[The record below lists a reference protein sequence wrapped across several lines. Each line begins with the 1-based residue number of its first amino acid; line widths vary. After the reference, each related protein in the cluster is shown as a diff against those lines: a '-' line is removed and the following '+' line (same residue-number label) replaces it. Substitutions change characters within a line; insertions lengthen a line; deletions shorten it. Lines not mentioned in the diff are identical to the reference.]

1 MLRELQKPVTKD
13 RATAALG
20 RRLPWHLLVAL
31 LSFVIAVWWIYPFF
45 NLKTNPAFNSDSAM
59 VLIAITE
66 HVPLAEN
73 IFQWGGT
80 RTGCALGAL
89 GWVYFRT
96 FGALHLTSFLGFV
109 DAILFVVGCSVFIK
123 ARIGGKSCLV
133 IVPGGLLLVLANF
146 NMPLTS
152 VSFTFTVTDI
162 AHRPEAL
169 CLLVLLSWFIL
180 ALGEQ
185 EPLAHASW
193 WACVGLVLFLSV
205 VATWVSDFAIIA
217 GLALVLV
224 AIGRAAILKL
234 RFPWEAPAILLW
246 SVCVLKLLRRLSVY
260 GTATNYLYQLPDREM
275 VRALLGTA
283 ILNLWS
289 TLSPATWC
297 VIALVALFLAIA
309 IIAGG
314 RRRHEFI
321 QDRPLWHT
329 INLFSMGVVGL
340 TVPLGSKWVF
350 LNEVHPRYFAPGA
363 LLLCIAAAQGGA
375 FLVQHLLGSR
385 PKPFV
390 AGGIVA
396 LLFIPLAVTGKGT
409 AQVRHDIWVS
419 GTSACYRAGEILA
432 GFGVRGILGTF
443 WESYTYVLAR
453 PGFLKAAP
461 TETVAKIS
469 VPNTLQVLGMSHIAW
484 VARDPTT
491 LQSLMNLR
499 GVSYRESDNS
509 PPILLPTG
517 AYFKRYAP
525 AGVLQIKFGQP
536 QYRIYLRQGWSR
548 DESDASHSWTWAVGR
563 RATMEVPLRADA
575 TYKLEIVAAAAPKL
589 EGPQEMAISID
600 GRLLGRLRF
609 GADGRVFQKL
619 LIPPRKDNRRTRQ
632 IEFEFAYSVSPP
644 KDAVVSRKSRALSVA
659 FEQANFTEQ
668 R

>member
-1 MLRELQKPVTKD
+1 MLDKLERPVKKD
-13 RATAALG
+13 RATGALG
-20 RRLPWHLLVAL
+20 RRLPWHLLVVL
-31 LSFVIAVWWIYPFF
+31 LSFVIAVSWIYPFF

-59 VLIAITE
+59 VLTAITE
-66 HVPLAEN
+66 HVPLSEN
-73 IFQWGGT
+73 LFQWGGT
-80 RTGCALGAL
+80 RTGLALGAV

-96 FGALHLTSFLGFV
+96 FGALHLTSFLGFA
-109 DAILFVVGCSVFIK
+109 DAILFVVGCSVFIQ

-133 IVPGGLLLVLANF
+133 IAPLGLLLVLANF
-146 NMPLTS
+146 NTPLTS
-152 VSFTFTVTDI
+152 VSFAFTVTDI
-162 AHRPEAL
+162 AHRPEVF
-169 CLLVLLSWFIL
+169 CLLVLLSWFLL

-185 EPLAHASW
+185 KPSAHANW
-193 WACVGLVLFLSV
+193 WPCVGLVLFLSM
-205 VATWVSDFAIIA
+205 VATWVSDLAVIA

-224 AIGRAAILKL
+224 AMGRAAILKL
-234 RFPWEAPAILLW
+234 RFPWEAPAILLC
-246 SVCVLKLLRRLSVY
+246 SVCVLKLVRRLSVY
-260 GTATNYLYQLPDREM
+260 GEATNYLYQLPDREM

-283 ILNLWS
+283 VLNLWS

-297 VIALVALFLAIA
+297 VIALIALFLTIA
-309 IIAGG
+309 IVAGG
-314 RRRHEFI
+314 QRRHELI
-321 QDRPLWHT
+321 QGRPLWHT

-375 FLVQHLLGSR
+375 FLVQHLLGPR
-385 PKPFV
+385 PRPFV

-396 LLFIPLAVTGKGT
+396 LLFFPLAVTGKGT
-409 AQVRHDIWVS
+409 AQVRRDILMS

-432 GFGVRGILGTF
+432 GSGVRGILGTF

-461 TETVAKIS
+461 TETVSKIS
-469 VPNTLQVLGMSHIAW
+469 VANTLQVLGMSRIAW
-484 VARDPTT
+484 IDRNPSK
-491 LQSLMNLR
+491 LQSVMNLR

-525 AGVLQIKFGQP
+525 VGVLQIKFGQP
-536 QYRIYLRQGWSR
+536 EYRIYLRQGWSR

-575 TYKLEIVAAAAPKL
+575 TYELEIVAAATPRL
-589 EGPQEMAISID
+589 EGPQEMAIRTD
-600 GRLLGRLRF
+600 GRLLGRLQF
-609 GADGRVFQKL
+609 GADGRFFQKL
-619 LIPPRKDNRRTRQ
+619 LIPPRKENRGTRQ
-632 IEFEFAYSVSPP
+632 IEFEFAYAVSPP
-644 KDAVVSRKSRALSVA
+644 KDAVVSGESRAPTVA